1 MSEIEHIGICG
12 LVDVL
17 VKPAGIAVEILYL
30 DRTPGEEANK
40 YGFYPTDQN
49 GVPMNNTPTIRLL
62 YRP

>member
-12 LVDVL
+12 LVDAL

-30 DRTPGEEANK
+30 DRTPGSEANK
-40 YGFYPTDQN
+40 YEFCPVDHSGMPLAN
-49 GVPMNNTPTIRLL
+49 APTIRLL